1 MTASVLFYSDYVCP
15 YCYVAERGTLGR
27 FVAQY
32 DVDVTWRGF
41 QLHPHVPPGGVS
53 VDDMFGPGKARSFAR
68 RMHAFAAEF
77 GVEIGE
83 VDRIPST
90 LEALAVT
97 EYARD
102 RGALEPFRD
111 AVMDAHWHDGADI
124 ESDDTL
130 AALAERVGL
139 DGGEAVA
146 AGKDPAYLDRVRA
159 ARVEAHDR
167 MVTGIPT
174 LFIDGY
180 MVVGCQTYDT
190 LEKVAARVGLAER

>member
-1 MTASVLFYSDYVCP
+1 VTASVLFYSDYVCP

-27 FVAQY
+27 LEQQY
-32 DVDVTWRGF
+32 DIDVTWRGF

-53 VDDMFGPGKARSFAR
+53 VDEMFGPGKARSFAK
-68 RMHAFAAEF
+68 RMGSFAAEF
-77 GVEIGE
+77 GVELGA

-90 LEALAVT
+90 LKALAAT

-102 RGALEPFRD
+102 RGALGPFRD
-111 AVMDAHWHDGADI
+111 AVMDAHWHDGKDI
-124 ESDDTL
+124 ESDDQL
-130 AALAERVGL
+130 AALADGVGL
-139 DGGEAVA
+139 DAGEAVA
-146 AGKDPAYLDRVRA
+146 AGTDPAYVDRVRA
-159 ARVEAHDR
+159 ARVEAHDK

-190 LEKVAARVGLAER
+190 LEKVAHKVGLRER